1 MEKPLIL
8 CYALPEEDRL
18 ALARFAKRFGADV
31 RGVSPAAY
39 SLPIAAVV
47 GGGLEGVPTAL
58 VPELPESMLIFANF
72 PEVMLDVFLDALR
85 ASSVRKVPL
94 KAVVT
99 ATNAAWRADELYRE
113 LCRERAAVRMSRK

>member
-8 CYALPEEDRL
+8 CYALPERDRV
-18 ALARFAKRFGADV
+18 ALARFAKRYGVAVKDV
-31 RGVSPAAY
+31 KPASYA
-39 SLPIAAVV
+39 LPIAAVV
-47 GGGLEGVPTAL
+47 SGLNGELSAPVT
-58 VPELPESMLIFANF
+58 ELPEPMLVFANF

-85 ASSVRKVPL
+85 ASDLRRVPL

>member
-8 CYALPEEDRL
+8 CYALSEEKTK
-18 ALARFAKRFGADV
+18 ALGAFAKRFGAEV
-31 RGVSPAAY
+31 RRVAPASY
-39 SLPIAAVV
+39 TLPIAAAV
-47 GGGLEGVPTAL
+47 GGLEGAPVAL
-58 VPELPESMLIFANF
+58 ASDLPEPMLVFANF

-85 ASSVRKVPL
+85 ASDLPKVPL

-99 ATNAAWRADELYRE
+99 PTNAAWRADELYRE